1 MKKIFFLLLSFF
13 ILNTSLLIAQ
23 KPATILMIIPSTNF
37 HKKNIVILK
46 NYFQKHHNTVLI
58 ASTKLKPI
66 KDQIGQIIRPDLLF
80 DSVRPND
87 FDILV
92 LVGGTGS
99 TEYWTNQQLFK
110 IIKGMKQQN
119 KIISAQGLSVFTL
132 GKAGILNDK
141 RITANPSLKYDL
153 KKIGCTYIDT
163 KVVEDGN
170 IITSQKPQDSLI
182 FAKQIEEKFREN
194 QK

>member
-13 ILNTSLLIAQ
+13 VLHTSLLIAQ
-23 KPATILMIIPSTNF
+23 KPANILMVIPSTNF
-37 HKKNIVILK
+37 HKKDIIILK
-46 NYFQKHHNTVLI
+46 NYFQKYHNTVLL
-58 ASTKLKPI
+58 ASTKLKSL
-66 KDQIGQIIRPDLLF
+66 KDQMGQIIRPDLLF

-99 TEYWTNQQLFK
+99 AEYWTNQQLFR

-119 KIISAQGLSVFTL
+119 KIISAQGLSVLTL
-132 GKAGILNDK
+132 GEAGILENK
-141 RITANPSLKYDL
+141 KITANPSLKYDL
-153 KKIGCTYIDT
+153 KKLGCLYIDA
-163 KVVEDGN
+163 KVIEDGN
-170 IITSQKPQDSLI
+170 IITSQKPQDALI
-182 FAKQIEEKFREN
+182 FAKHILEKFREN